1 MMQSK
6 NQIKSREIL
15 VDDMTDCVDRVSCKC
30 KFETGKI
37 KPLKTPTSS
46 DEKGAT
52 MLEYGVMVA
61 LIVVG
66 SVAAITSLGE
76 TIKEDG
82 FVKVQAGLAQSC
94 FPGNCN

>member
-6 NQIKSREIL
+6 NQIKSQEIL

-61 LIVVG
+61 LILVA
-66 SVAAITSLGE
+66 SVAVVKSIGTKVAVT
-76 TIKEDG
+76 
-82 FVKVQAGLAQSC
+82 FVAVDYQIAQSC
-94 FPGNCN
+94 MPGNC

>member
-6 NQIKSREIL
+6 NQIKSQEIL
-15 VDDMTDCVDRVSCKC
+15 ADEMTDCVDHLVNNC

-46 DEKGAT
+46 NEKGAT

-61 LIVVG
+61 LILLASVTVVK
-66 SVAAITSLGE
+66 SLGRSIRNE
-76 TIKEDG
+76 AFIPIEHEI
-82 FVKVQAGLAQSC
+82 AQSC
-94 FPGNCN
+94 IVPGDC